1 MADQLTI
8 LLFSHGIIQNYLLMS
23 LKSIWFDFVDLI
35 FPRCCAACDKGL
47 VGNEDIICTSCRIA
61 LPRIEKESVHDEIIR
76 HKFVGVHEVLE
87 THAFLLFTKRGK
99 VQKLLH
105 ALKYKGQADVGILLG
120 SMFGQEMISNSI
132 LPEADLIISVPLHKK
147 KLKVRGYNQS
157 DKLAE
162 GFSKATD
169 IPWSGGVLE
178 RIKYTETQTG
188 KTRNERWENVK
199 GVFSVKESVAGKR
212 IIIMDDVLT
221 TGATLEAC
229 MEALKSAGCDQF
241 YILTIASAQH

>member
-1 MADQLTI
+1 MR
-8 LLFSHGIIQNYLLMS
+8 
-23 LKSIWFDFVDLI
+23 LKSVWLDFVDLI

-47 VGNEDIICTSCRIA
+47 IGNEAIICTACRIA
-61 LPRIEKESVHDEIIR
+61 LPRVEKDSVHDESIR
-76 HKFVGVHEVLE
+76 HKFISVHEVME
-87 THAFLLFTKRGK
+87 SHAYLLFTKKGK

-105 ALKYKGQADVGILLG
+105 ALKYKGQAEVGVLLG
-120 SMFGQEMISNSI
+120 FMFGQEMISNGM
-132 LPEADLIISVPLHKK
+132 LPEADLIISVPLHKR
-147 KLKVRGYNQS
+147 KLKSRGYNQS

-162 GFSKATD
+162 GFSKATA
-169 IPWSGGVLE
+169 IPWSGKVLE

-199 GVFSVKESVAGKR
+199 GVFHVTGEVAQQR

-229 MEALKSAGCDQF
+229 MEALKNAGCDQF